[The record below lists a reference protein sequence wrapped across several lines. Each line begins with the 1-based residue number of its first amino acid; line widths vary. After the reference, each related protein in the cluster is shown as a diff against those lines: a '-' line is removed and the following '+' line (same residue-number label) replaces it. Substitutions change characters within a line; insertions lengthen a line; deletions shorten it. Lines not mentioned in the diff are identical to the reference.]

1 MTRAIQVVKTVF
13 VYLLQRVFVTRK
25 ATRRE
30 MAENLKDVV
39 WSPLMTLRGP

>member
-1 MTRAIQVVKTVF
+1 MSKPFSSTCSKEF
-13 VYLLQRVFVTRK
+13 FVTRK